1 MADALNQVNES
12 VRRKS
17 NQKIVLGAALEEQAK
32 RTVQEWREGEL
43 NTEARRAVAQR
54 TAAQAAEQEHK
65 DQLLEPRRPPAEL
78 ADTLNQVNESV
89 RRKSNQKIV
98 LGAALEEQ
106 AKRTVQE
113 WREGELNTEARRA
126 VAQRTAAQAAEQE
139 HKDQILKPR
148 RPSAEV
154 ASNISTLQTDL
165 LRSG

>member
-17 NQKIVLGAALEEQAK
+17 NQKIVL
-32 RTVQEWREGEL
+32 
-43 NTEARRAVAQR
+43 
-54 TAAQAAEQEHK
+54 
-65 DQLLEPRRPPAEL
+65 D
-78 ADTLNQVNESV
+78 
-89 RRKSNQKIV
+89 
-98 LGAALEEQ
+98 AALEEQ